1 MSNYRHNSDQ
11 ISFMSSNT
19 KYMDHKKVG
28 LGKNNFKENFQ
39 LDFMKNSKHSWEEE
53 ELEITIVH
61 Y

>member
-1 MSNYRHNSDQ
+1 MKHETRSLIVPMSNYRHNSDQ

-39 LDFMKNSKHSWEEE
+39 LDFMKNSKHS
-53 ELEITIVH
+53 
-61 Y
+61 